1 MDKKLGVTQDYDR
14 SNYDS
19 ERAKKAYKEKTF
31 GDHAVIIDPTTGK
44 LLHKSQTNAQKKYH
58 MKNADGENVSKK
70 WATHSAETDHIHS
83 LKSIHEKTKRNPF
96 LSDEDIREIA
106 NCDANLRILPKS
118 LNASKGEQSDFA
130 VITDVNNGLSLKGRM
145 HLAGEKIESDVVLTS
160 KFTTH
165 TAKNIGNLTV
175 DSAKKSVSNNKIIVV
190 RYGIEHIVDI
200 ATGKE
205 SLEDTA
211 VDVGT
216 FAVKTVGKDVIKD
229 ITDAAAINNPL
240 VKYGAEHL
248 VNVATGKES
257 LEDAAVDVG
266 TFAVKTVGKDVIKDI
281 TDAAAI
287 NNPLVKYGAEHL
299 VNVATGKE
307 SLEDAAVDVGT
318 FAVKTV
324 GKDVIKDIT
333 DAAAINNP
341 LVKYGAEHLV
351 NVATGKESLE
361 DAAVDVGTFAV
372 KTVGKDAIKNITD
385 TALINNPL
393 YQSLKSGGKLGE
405 LIQVGT
411 MVAESACRL
420 IDGDITAEEFML
432 EIGDKGATMLAQM
445 AGGEVGAI
453 VGEIIGISVGGFLG
467 AGAGAVIGKA
477 IGTMIATVA
486 CNVIIAIKKNLI
498 SNFKSLDDY
507 KLQEK
512 AIHKLETEAIAEMEY
527 QRQKFRE
534 IVENEYKKWDENIEA
549 GFNQIM
555 YSACQEVYDLQGIT
569 DGLDK
574 ILSVFGKSVLFK
586 NINEYK
592 SQLDMPLKLNF

>member
-175 DSAKKSVSNNKIIVV
+175 DSAKKSVFNNKIIVV

-200 ATGKE
+200 ATRKE
-205 SLEDTA
+205 SLEDAA

-216 FAVKTVGKDVIKD
+216 FAVKAVGKDVIKD

-266 TFAVKTVGKDVIKDI
+266 TFAVKAVGKDVIKDI
-281 TDAAAI
+281 TDAASI
-287 NNPLVKYGAEHL
+287 NNPLVKYGAEH
-299 VNVATGKE
+299 
-307 SLEDAAVDVGT
+307 
-318 FAVKTV
+318 
-324 GKDVIKDIT
+324 
-333 DAAAINNP
+333 
-341 LVKYGAEHLV
+341 
-351 NVATGKESLE
+351 
-361 DAAVDVGTFAV
+361 
-372 KTVGKDAIKNITD
+372 
-385 TALINNPL
+385 
-393 YQSLKSGGKLGE
+393 
-405 LIQVGT
+405 
-411 MVAESACRL
+411 VAESACRL

-534 IVENEYKKWDENIEA
+534 IVENEYEKWDENIEA

-569 DGLDK
+569 DGIDK

>member
-1 MDKKLGVTQDYDR
+1 MKKSATLLKESDFMDKKLGVTQDYDR

-175 DSAKKSVSNNKIIVV
+175 DSAKKSVFNNKIIVV

-200 ATGKE
+200 ATR
-205 SLEDTA
+205 
-211 VDVGT
+211 
-216 FAVKTVGKDVIKD
+216 
-229 ITDAAAINNPL
+229 
-240 VKYGAEHL
+240 
-248 VNVATGKES
+248 KES

-266 TFAVKTVGKDVIKDI
+266 TFAVKAVGKDV
-281 TDAAAI
+281 
-287 NNPLVKYGAEHL
+287 
-299 VNVATGKE
+299 
-307 SLEDAAVDVGT
+307 
-318 FAVKTV
+318 
-324 GKDVIKDIT
+324 
-333 DAAAINNP
+333 
-341 LVKYGAEHLV
+341 
-351 NVATGKESLE
+351 
-361 DAAVDVGTFAV
+361 
-372 KTVGKDAIKNITD
+372 IKNITD

-534 IVENEYKKWDENIEA
+534 IVENEYEKWDENIEA

-569 DGLDK
+569 DGIDK

>member
-1 MDKKLGVTQDYDR
+1 M
-14 SNYDS
+14 
-19 ERAKKAYKEKTF
+19 
-31 GDHAVIIDPTTGK
+31 
-44 LLHKSQTNAQKKYH
+44 
-58 MKNADGENVSKK
+58 
-70 WATHSAETDHIHS
+70 
-83 LKSIHEKTKRNPF
+83 
-96 LSDEDIREIA
+96 
-106 NCDANLRILPKS
+106 
-118 LNASKGEQSDFA
+118 
-130 VITDVNNGLSLKGRM
+130 
-145 HLAGEKIESDVVLTS
+145 
-160 KFTTH
+160 
-165 TAKNIGNLTV
+165 
-175 DSAKKSVSNNKIIVV
+175 
-190 RYGIEHIVDI
+190 
-200 ATGKE
+200 
-205 SLEDTA
+205 
-211 VDVGT
+211 
-216 FAVKTVGKDVIKD
+216 
-229 ITDAAAINNPL
+229 
-240 VKYGAEHL
+240 
-248 VNVATGKES
+248 
-257 LEDAAVDVG
+257 
-266 TFAVKTVGKDVIKDI
+266 
-281 TDAAAI
+281 
-287 NNPLVKYGAEHL
+287 
-299 VNVATGKE
+299 
-307 SLEDAAVDVGT
+307 EDAAVDVGT

-498 SNFKSLDDY
+498 SNSFVPDCACGAGTTTQLFHPLFYRGWVVSKHSN
-507 KLQEK
+507 EH
-512 AIHKLETEAIAEMEY
+512 ITGS
-527 QRQKFRE
+527 QRQPL
-534 IVENEYKKWDENIEA
+534 VCHLGW
-549 GFNQIM
+549 NQ
-555 YSACQEVYDLQGIT
+555 S
-569 DGLDK
+569 
-574 ILSVFGKSVLFK
+574 F
-586 NINEYK
+586 
-592 SQLDMPLKLNF
+592 

>member
-1 MDKKLGVTQDYDR
+1 MKKSATLLKESDFMDKKLGVTQDYDR

-175 DSAKKSVSNNKIIVV
+175 DSAKKSVFNNKIIVV

-200 ATGKE
+200 ATRKE
-205 SLEDTA
+205 SLEDAA

-216 FAVKTVGKDVIKD
+216 FAVKAVGKDVIKD
-229 ITDAAAINNPL
+229 ITDAASINNPL

-266 TFAVKTVGKDVIKDI
+266 TFAVKAVGKDVIKDI

-287 NNPLVKYGAEHL
+287 NNPLVKYVAKNLE
-299 VNVATGKE
+299 NVATGKE
-307 SLEDAAVDVGT
+307 SLKDAAV
-318 FAVKTV
+318 A
-324 GKDVIKDIT
+324 
-333 DAAAINNP
+333 
-341 LVKYGAEHLV
+341 
-351 NVATGKESLE
+351 
-361 DAAVDVGTFAV
+361 VGTFAV

-534 IVENEYKKWDENIEA
+534 IVENEYEKWDENIEA

-569 DGLDK
+569 DGIDK

>member
-58 MKNADGENVSKK
+58 MKNADGENISKK
-70 WATHSAETDHIHS
+70 WETHSAETDHIHS

-205 SLEDTA
+205 SLEDAA

-229 ITDAAAINNPL
+229 ITDAAAINNPF

-287 NNPLVKYGAEHL
+287 NNP
-299 VNVATGKE
+299 
-307 SLEDAAVDVGT
+307 
-318 FAVKTV
+318 F
-324 GKDVIKDIT
+324 
-333 DAAAINNP
+333 
-341 LVKYGAEHLV
+341 VKYGAEHLV

>member
-1 MDKKLGVTQDYDR
+1 MTIRILSVKIIICRILYEKSNHNEKSATLLKESDFMDKKLGVTQDYDR

-205 SLEDTA
+205 SLED
-211 VDVGT
+211 
-216 FAVKTVGKDVIKD
+216 
-229 ITDAAAINNPL
+229 
-240 VKYGAEHL
+240 
-248 VNVATGKES
+248 
-257 LEDAAVDVG
+257 
-266 TFAVKTVGKDVIKDI
+266 
-281 TDAAAI
+281 
-287 NNPLVKYGAEHL
+287 
-299 VNVATGKE
+299 
-307 SLEDAAVDVGT
+307 
-318 FAVKTV
+318 
-324 GKDVIKDIT
+324 
-333 DAAAINNP
+333 
-341 LVKYGAEHLV
+341 
-351 NVATGKESLE
+351 
-361 DAAVDVGTFAV
+361 AAVDVGTFAV

-385 TALINNPL
+385 TVLINNPL

-453 VGEIIGISVGGFLG
+453 VGEIIGISIGGFLG

-569 DGLDK
+569 DGIDK

-586 NINEYK
+586 NVNEYK
-592 SQLDMPLKLNF
+592 SQIDMPLKLNF